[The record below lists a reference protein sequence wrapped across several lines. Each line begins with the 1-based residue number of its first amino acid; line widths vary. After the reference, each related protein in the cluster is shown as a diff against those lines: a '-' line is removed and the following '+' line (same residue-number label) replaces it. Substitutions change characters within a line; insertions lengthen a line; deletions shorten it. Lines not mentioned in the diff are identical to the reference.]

1 MNRIMTGGTRML
13 ALAGG
18 LALAGCF
25 GGDEAGDAPKSDKAE
40 KADTKADAGKA
51 KAAASKPIEPVQDCI
66 EGEATDTLIMAQ
78 AWFTKEG
85 GRPKPGPARLLIW
98 RNGPEG
104 WQTSKLE
111 DGDSNVFHKAIL
123 TDDGLITI
131 SAMGAKLKRWNRDD
145 KGCWKAETLWEQSWG
160 GKFDRLRDIEVG
172 DVDGDG
178 ADEWIIATHDYGVVA
193 VYNPPA
199 EPGGEPEVIEL
210 DKKADTFVHEIEVGD
225 INGDGKVEFFA
236 TPSDRNK
243 AGTSQ
248 AGEIVM
254 YRYDGETYKRIV
266 VDGGDH
272 THAKEILADDLDG
285 DGKTE
290 FFSVLE
296 AELENRQIKEPV
308 KIRLY
313 TENDDGTFSHE
324 DVVTIDDQQTRFLV
338 AGDFDGDG
346 RKEMVA
352 AAMKT
357 GLYYIDSEVKG
368 DKTEWT
374 ITNFDS
380 VSSGFEHASVA
391 HDMDGDGKPELYV
404 AADDQQELKKYTWN
418 DEKKSFDKELI
429 GRYDDDV
436 FTWFVL
442 GGKL

>member
-1 MNRIMTGGTRML
+1 
-13 ALAGG
+13 
-18 LALAGCF
+18 
-25 GGDEAGDAPKSDKAE
+25 
-40 KADTKADAGKA
+40 
-51 KAAASKPIEPVQDCI
+51 
-66 EGEATDTLIMAQ
+66 
-78 AWFTKEG
+78 
-85 GRPKPGPARLLIW
+85 
-98 RNGPEG
+98 
-104 WQTSKLE
+104 
-111 DGDSNVFHKAIL
+111 
-123 TDDGLITI
+123 
-131 SAMGAKLKRWNRDD
+131 MGAKLKRWNRDD

-391 HDMDGDGKPELYV
+391 HDMDGDGKRALRRRRRPAGAEEVHLERREEELRQGAHRSV
-404 AADDQQELKKYTWN
+404 RRRRLHLVRPRREALSEPPGSTTTRAPSGARSCVWGGRRLRRRRRPPATW
-418 DEKKSFDKELI
+418 SSGSWRCASGL
-429 GRYDDDV
+429 R
-436 FTWFVL
+436 
-442 GGKL
+442 